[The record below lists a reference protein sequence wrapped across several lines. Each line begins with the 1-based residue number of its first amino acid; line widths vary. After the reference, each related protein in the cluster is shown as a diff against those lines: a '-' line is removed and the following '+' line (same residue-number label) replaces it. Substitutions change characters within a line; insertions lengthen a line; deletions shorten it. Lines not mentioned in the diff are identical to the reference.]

1 MVRVGSLELIR
12 GRLRAVVRVY
22 VEGPNLV
29 SWLCHATVDTGFS
42 EHMTLHG
49 DVIDYLGLQSA
60 GFTEARMANDQVQ
73 RFDLFHAEAIFGG
86 RVPIIL
92 VHRTESE
99 SLIGMSLLQ
108 GLVLTMDARQGGA
121 VGVEPAT
128 GPVR

>member
-22 VEGPNLV
+22 VEGLKLV

-42 EHMTLHG
+42 EHMTLPG

-60 GFTEARMANDQVQ
+60 GFNEARMANDQVQ
-73 RFDLFHAEAIFGG
+73 RFDLVHAEAIFGG
-86 RVPIIL
+86 RIQNIL

-108 GLVLTMDARQGGA
+108 GLVPTMDARHGGA

-128 GPVR
+128 GPVG